1 MILTDIPNEVRKR
14 RLKAHNN
21 YLTHNEK
28 ILLSERLHA
37 DYDITL
43 KYAALQGYLSGS
55 GNDKWKVQYNS
66 RAICR
71 LAFITKGRV
80 RPIAAK
86 SHRLK

>member
-1 MILTDIPNEVRKR
+1 MVLTDIPNDERKR

-43 KYAALQGYLSGS
+43 KYAALQGYLAGS
-55 GNDKWKVQYNS
+55 GNDKWKEIAIVQCADGIINE
-66 RAICR
+66 RNNICV
-71 LAFITKGRV
+71 L
-80 RPIAAK
+80 
-86 SHRLK
+86 